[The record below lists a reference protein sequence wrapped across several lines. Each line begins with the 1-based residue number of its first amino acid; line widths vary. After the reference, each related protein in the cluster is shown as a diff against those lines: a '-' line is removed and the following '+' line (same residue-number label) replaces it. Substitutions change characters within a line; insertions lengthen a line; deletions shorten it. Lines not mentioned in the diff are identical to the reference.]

1 MNQQLKQFIVYYIP
15 LIANLGLIAYL
26 IWQLGLVPYHQRH
39 GELRMFSILY
49 AIGGLVVGAS
59 GITAFFHVTANEKG
73 PRRWLIFALVN
84 TIVPTLLLLVLFQAR

>member
-1 MNQQLKQFIVYYIP
+1 LNEQLKRFIVYYIP

-26 IWQLGLVPYHQRH
+26 VWQLGLVPYQQRH

-73 PRRWLIFALVN
+73 PRRWLALALVN

>member
-1 MNQQLKQFIVYYIP
+1 MNQQLKRFIVYYIP

-73 PRRWLIFALVN
+73 PRRWLVFSLVN
-84 TIVPTLLLLVLFQAR
+84 TIVPTLLLLVLFQTR

>member
-1 MNQQLKQFIVYYIP
+1 LNQQLKRFIVYYIP

-26 IWQLGLVPYHQRH
+26 IWQLGLVPYDQRH

-49 AIGGLVVGAS
+49 AIGGMVVGAS

-73 PRRWLIFALVN
+73 PRRWLALALVN
-84 TIVPTLLLLVLFQAR
+84 TIVPTLLLLVLLQAR

>member
-1 MNQQLKQFIVYYIP
+1 MSLQLRRFVAYWLP

-26 IWQLGLVPYHQRH
+26 VWQLGLVPYQQRH

-49 AIGGLVVGAS
+49 AVGGMVVGAS

-73 PRRWLIFALVN
+73 PRRWLALALIN
-84 TIVPTLLLLVLFQAR
+84 TIVPTLLLLVLLQSG

>member
-1 MNQQLKQFIVYYIP
+1 MSLQLRRFVAYWLP

-26 IWQLGLVPYHQRH
+26 VWQLGLVPYQQRH

-49 AIGGLVVGAS
+49 AVGGMVVGAS

-73 PRRWLIFALVN
+73 PRRWLALALVN
-84 TIVPTLLLLVLFQAR
+84 TIVPTLLLLVLLQSG